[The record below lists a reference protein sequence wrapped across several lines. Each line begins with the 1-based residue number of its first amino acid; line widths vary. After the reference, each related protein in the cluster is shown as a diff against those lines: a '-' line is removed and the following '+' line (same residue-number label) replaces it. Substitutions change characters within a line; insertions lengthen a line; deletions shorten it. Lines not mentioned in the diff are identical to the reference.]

1 MTQDGDDDAATRALT
16 DAADAA
22 DAAAGSPDEAR
33 YVLRL
38 FVSGL
43 TERSTRAVE
52 NARTICEQHLNGRYD
67 LEIIDIYQQPDL
79 ARGEQIV
86 AAPTLIK
93 KLPLPLRRVI
103 GDLSDTDRVLIGLD
117 LRKV

>member
-1 MTQDGDDDAATRALT
+1 MTYDPRHPATRLLAR
-16 DAADAA
+16 AADASE
-22 DAAAGSPDEAR
+22 AASAHGAGR

-52 NARTICEQHLNGRYD
+52 NVRRICESHLNGRYD
-67 LEIIDIYQQPDL
+67 LEVIDIYQQPEL

-93 KLPLPLRRVI
+93 TLPLPLRRVI
-103 GDLSDTDRVLIGLD
+103 GDLSDTERVLVGLD
-117 LRKV
+117 LRKR